1 MQATNQHK
9 QQSNFERK
17 KLMASMAER
26 LTRVSGVQIQVRSNL
41 IHCVWD

>member
-1 MQATNQHK
+1 MQVTNQYK
-9 QQSNFERK
+9 QQSNLERK

-26 LTRVSGVQIQVRSNL
+26 LTWVSGIQIQVWPNL